1 MTTLYGIP
9 NCDAVRKARSWLDTQ
24 GIAYRF
30 HDFRADGLTAERVA
44 AWVDALGWD
53 TLLNRRS
60 TTWRQLDIDVRAAIG
75 AATAPALLLTQPTLI
90 RRPVLEHDGAVHLGF
105 DPEQYRLILCAG

>member
-9 NCDAVRKARSWLDTQ
+9 NCDTVRKARSWLDTQ

-53 TLLNRRS
+53 ALLNRRS
-60 TTWRQLDIDVRAAIG
+60 TTWRQLDVDVRAAIG
-75 AATAPALLLTQPTLI
+75 AATAPVLLLTQPTLI
-90 RRPVLEHDGAVHLGF
+90 RRPVLEQDGAVHLGF
-105 DPEQYRLILCAG
+105 DAEQYRLIFRAG